1 MSELIT
7 ILECRILEL
16 NEKLSIIED
25 EEDSRK
31 RLRLRQDIL
40 KMIDQNSA
48 MLRKMRIDA
57 KGSINEYE

>member
-7 ILECRILEL
+7 ILENRLLEL
-16 NEKLSIIED
+16 NEKLAIID
-25 EEDSRK
+25 SEEDARK
-31 RLRLRQDIL
+31 RLRLRNDLL
-40 KMIDQNSA
+40 KMIDQNAA